1 MTLKNIWT
9 ETGKWL
15 RSHKLYRPLH
25 SHPQLDE
32 DGLISED
39 VEAIEQSENEQNS
52 GEAQSSEVLVKAVQP
67 AERNESLEKLQNG
80 LTELVDQ
87 LKGINEHLDRQA
99 NHHEELM
106 NRMQQ
111 LPKMLE
117 SFPAATENQK
127 KITEE
132 LLEQLKGFSI
142 RNEQFVDAVEQIPNQ
157 TAKQTDAL
165 VNIDHQLAAAADTD
179 VQMTQSFN
187 NFYQTL
193 EKLNETTTNQTE
205 SLNQMSKTFAASD
218 RYLKYIISKH
228 NRRYMWL
235 FVISISICAVAIL
248 ILTGII
254 IYLRS

>member
-1 MTLKNIWT
+1 M
-9 ETGKWL
+9 
-15 RSHKLYRPLH
+15 
-25 SHPQLDE
+25 
-32 DGLISED
+32 
-39 VEAIEQSENEQNS
+39 
-52 GEAQSSEVLVKAVQP
+52 
-67 AERNESLEKLQNG
+67 
-80 LTELVDQ
+80 
-87 LKGINEHLDRQA
+87 
-99 NHHEELM
+99 
-106 NRMQQ
+106 
-111 LPKMLE
+111 PKMLE

>member
-15 RSHKLYRPLH
+15 RSRKLYRPLH

-39 VEAIEQSENEQNS
+39 VEATEHSENEQNP
-52 GEAQSSEVLVKAVQP
+52 GEAQSSEVIVKAISP

-117 SFPAATENQK
+117 SFPTATENQK

-132 LLEQLKGFSI
+132 LLEQLKAFSV

-179 VQMTQSFN
+179 VQMSQSFN
-187 NFYQTL
+187 NFYNTL
-193 EKLNETTTNQTE
+193 EKLNERTTNQTD
-205 SLNQMSKTFAASD
+205 SLNQMNKTFAASD

-235 FVISISICAVAIL
+235 FVVTISVCAVAIL
-248 ILTGII
+248 VLAGII
-254 IYLRS
+254 IYLRR

>member
-15 RSHKLYRPLH
+15 RSRKLYRPLH
-25 SHPQLDE
+25 SQPQLDE
-32 DGLISED
+32 DGLINED
-39 VEAIEQSENEQNS
+39 VEATEPSVNEQNPD
-52 GEAQSSEVLVKAVQP
+52 EAQSSEVIVKAVP
-67 AERNESLEKLQNG
+67 TAEKNESLEKLQNG

-132 LLEQLKGFSI
+132 LLEQLKAFSV

-179 VQMTQSFN
+179 VQMSQSFN
-187 NFYQTL
+187 NFYNTL
-193 EKLNETTTNQTE
+193 EKLNESTTSQTA
-205 SLNQMSKTFAASD
+205 SLNQMNKTFAASD

-235 FVISISICAVAIL
+235 FVVSISVCAVAIL
-248 ILTGII
+248 VLTGII
-254 IYLRS
+254 IYLRR